1 MRGGRTGED
10 GRHYA
15 GADVRSAESVQA
27 RLAQVDGKIDE
38 LKQEMQ
44 ASRTSQNGI
53 RQEITGVYQEI
64 LGIHATLVRHEGR
77 LDLIEH
83 RLELNDATV

>member
-1 MRGGRTGED
+1 M
-10 GRHYA
+10 
-15 GADVRSAESVQA
+15 ADVTTELMFGVLKSVQT

-53 RQEITGVYQEI
+53 RHEITSVFQEVS
-64 LGIHATLVRHEGR
+64 GIHATLVRHEGR
-77 LDLIEH
+77 LDRIEK
-83 RLELNDATV
+83 RLELNDAPTLT

>member
-1 MRGGRTGED
+1 M
-10 GRHYA
+10 
-15 GADVRSAESVQA
+15 ADATAELTLEVLKSVQA

-53 RQEITGVYQEI
+53 RQEITSVFQEI
-64 LGIHATLVRHEGR
+64 SGIHATLVRHEGR
-77 LDLIEH
+77 LDRIEK
-83 RLELNDATV
+83 RLELADAPTS

>member
-1 MRGGRTGED
+1 MAEVT
-10 GRHYA
+10 
-15 GADVRSAESVQA
+15 ADLIFEILKSVQA

-53 RQEITGVYQEI
+53 RQEITSVFQEI
-64 LGIHATLVRHEGR
+64 SGIHATMVRHEGR
-77 LDLIEH
+77 LDRIER
-83 RLELNDATV
+83 RLELNDAPTLT

>member
-1 MRGGRTGED
+1 M
-10 GRHYA
+10 
-15 GADVRSAESVQA
+15 ADAAADLMFEVLKSIQA

-53 RQEITGVYQEI
+53 RHEITSVFQEISGV
-64 LGIHATLVRHEGR
+64 HATLVRHEGR
-77 LDLIEH
+77 LDRIER
-83 RLELNDATV
+83 RLELNDATTLT

>member
-1 MRGGRTGED
+1 MAEVT
-10 GRHYA
+10 
-15 GADVRSAESVQA
+15 ADLMFEILKSVQA

-53 RQEITGVYQEI
+53 RQEITSVFQEI
-64 LGIHATLVRHEGR
+64 SGMHATMVRHEGR
-77 LDLIEH
+77 LDRIER
-83 RLELNDATV
+83 RLKLNDAPTLT

>member
-1 MRGGRTGED
+1 M
-10 GRHYA
+10 
-15 GADVRSAESVQA
+15 ADVTAELMLDEVLRAVQA

-53 RQEITGVYQEI
+53 RQEITSVFQEI
-64 LGIHATLVRHEGR
+64 SGIHATLIRHEGR
-77 LDLIEH
+77 LDRIEQ
-83 RLELNDATV
+83 RLELNEAPIS

>member
-1 MRGGRTGED
+1 M
-10 GRHYA
+10 
-15 GADVRSAESVQA
+15 ADATTELMFEVLKAVQA

-53 RQEITGVYQEI
+53 RHEITSVFQEIS
-64 LGIHATLVRHEGR
+64 GIHATLVRHEGR
-77 LDLIEH
+77 LDRIEN
-83 RLELNDATV
+83 RLELNDSPTL